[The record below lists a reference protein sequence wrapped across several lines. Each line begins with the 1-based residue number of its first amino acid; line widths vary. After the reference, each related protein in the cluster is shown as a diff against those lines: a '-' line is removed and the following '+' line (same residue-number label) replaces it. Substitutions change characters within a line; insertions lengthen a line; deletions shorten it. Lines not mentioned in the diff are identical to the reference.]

1 MTKQLRRVTSGDIQ
15 KSPFYKNSLGFE
27 SIFDELLNG
36 ANNATGGYPPCN
48 LYRTTEGD
56 NVTYEVVLA
65 VAGFSKDDL
74 DITVEN
80 NKLHISGQAS
90 LLDERFGEAEVEYLH
105 KGIAERNFTRSFK
118 LAEHLEIQGATLDDG
133 ILIVTLKQVVPEE
146 LKPKRIEIK

>member
-1 MTKQLRRVTSGDIQ
+1 MTKQLRRVTSSDIT

-27 SIFDELLNG
+27 SIFDELLNS

-48 LYRTTEGD
+48 LYRTTKGD

-80 NKLHISGQAS
+80 NKLHISGQATM
-90 LLDERFGEAEVEYLH
+90 LDERFGDAEVEHLH
-105 KGIAERNFTRSFK
+105 KGIAERSFTRSFK